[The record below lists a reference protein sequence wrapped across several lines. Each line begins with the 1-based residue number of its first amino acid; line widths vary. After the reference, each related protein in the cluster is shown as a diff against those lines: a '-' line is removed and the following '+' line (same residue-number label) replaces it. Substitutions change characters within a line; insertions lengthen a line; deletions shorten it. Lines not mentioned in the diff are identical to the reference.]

1 MQNNTPQPMT
11 YDLLITGA
19 TLYDGTGKTPYV
31 ADVWVKDDEVKLIG
45 TQPSASAAKT
55 IDGSGLIL
63 TPGFIDAHAHGEPF
77 KTPAFENFLAMGV
90 TTICLGQDGFSPDLS
105 EDSHTSGETLESWMY
120 RVDELQPGVNIVM
133 FVGHNTIRMQTG
145 AKYKV
150 EPTETDF
157 DEMEQLLHE
166 GMDLGCFGMTTGL
179 EYNPGFNCKTP
190 ELNRLAK
197 VVGERGGMI
206 MSHMRSENDAT
217 IIPAI
222 EELLSQGKY
231 CPVQISH
238 IKVVY
243 GKGTSRAEEIC
254 ELLNDARA
262 KGIKATADFY
272 PYTASYTSIEILF
285 PDWAKKPYDYEEV
298 KATRGEELT
307 QYLKEKIISR
317 NGPEATL
324 LGTGPFA
331 GKTLGQV
338 ATELNKPFEEVLRDD
353 IGPYGAFGAYFI
365 MDEALQDTLL
375 KYPYTMLCT
384 DGSPFM
390 NHPRSFGSFAKM
402 IETFVLDKKLF
413 PLEEGIR
420 KMTGLTAETIGI
432 SDRGFI
438 KPGYKADLLLFDPT
452 EIKANATY
460 ENPMQL
466 STGFR
471 YVIVNGKVVKEQE
484 TFTGARTGRVLRKPQ
499 L

>member
-1 MQNNTPQPMT
+1 MN

-19 TLYDGTGKTPYV
+19 TIHDGTGKAPYV
-31 ADVWVKDDEVKLIG
+31 ADVWVKDDEIILIG
-45 TQPSASAAKT
+45 KHNATSYTAKN
-55 IDGSGLIL
+55 IINGSGLIL

-77 KTPAFENFLAMGV
+77 KTPAFDNFLSMGV

-105 EDSHTSGETLESWMY
+105 EDSYTSGEALGNWMN

-133 FVGHNTIRMQTG
+133 FVGHNTIRMQSGT
-145 AKYKV
+145 KYKP
-150 EPTETDF
+150 EPTEEDLT
-157 DEMEQLLHE
+157 EMEQLLHE

-179 EYNPGFNCKTP
+179 EYNPGFNCQTP
-190 ELNRLAK
+190 ELDRLAK
-197 VVGERGGMI
+197 IVGERGGMI

-222 EELLSQGKY
+222 EELLSQGQY

-254 ELLNDARA
+254 KLLDNARDN
-262 KGIKATADFY
+262 GIKASADFY

-285 PDWAKKPYDYEEV
+285 PDWAKLPYDYEEV
-298 KATRGEELT
+298 KASRGEELK
-307 QYLKEKIISR
+307 QFLKSKIEQR

-324 LGTGPFA
+324 LGTGPFK
-331 GKTLGQV
+331 GKTLGQI
-338 ATELNKPFEEVLRDD
+338 AIELDKPFEEVLRDN

-375 KYPYTMLCT
+375 QYPYTMLCT

-402 IETFVLDKKLF
+402 IETFVLKKQLF
-413 PLEEGIR
+413 SLEEGIR

-432 SDRGFI
+432 PDRGFI

-452 EIKANATY
+452 EIKANATF

-484 TFTGARTGRVLRKPQ
+484 SFTGERNGRVLRKPQ